1 VLGWRENIAG
11 ARGPGREQQGGRG
24 RKGGG
29 GLMKRGTKRLSEGL
43 AS

>member
-1 VLGWRENIAG
+1 MLGWRENIAG

-29 GLMKRGTKRLSEGL
+29 LMKRGTKRLSEGL